1 MRKLGHKYSSVHIL
15 ICPDKFRGS
24 LTAQEAC
31 DALERGIKK
40 RRPKSTIQKLPLA
53 DGGEGTLEVI
63 QQAHGGTWVSVKVQD
78 PLFRAI
84 EADYLWLADQ
94 KMAYIEMSRASG
106 LILLDAKERNPSL
119 TSSIGTGELILA
131 AMEKGA
137 EKIVLT
143 LGGSATNDAGIGMAQ
158 ALGYRFLNKAGVEVA
173 PIGKELENIVQIIP
187 SPLEKKL
194 KSVAFYVITD
204 VHNPLAGEKGAAHV
218 FAKQK
223 GASLSLIKQLDKGL
237 NNIGKLMGDLAG
249 IGISE
254 HAGAGAAGGLGA
266 GAVYFLGA
274 KMSLGAEWVLDK
286 LHIDRAIRKA
296 DYVITGEGKVD
307 GQSWGGKLI
316 SQVLQRADK
325 QFKQTLIVCG
335 AFEEAEKI
343 PVFFDANDVFSV
355 MSKAESVKDAM
366 ENAGSYLEKIGEEI
380 ALKYL

>member
-1 MRKLGHKYSSVHIL
+1 VHIL

-40 RRPKSTIQKLPLA
+40 RRPKSTIQKFPLA

-63 QQAHGGTWVSVKVQD
+63 QQAHGGTWISVDVQD
-78 PLFRAI
+78 PLFRKIQA
-84 EADYLWLADQ
+84 EYLWLADQ

-106 LILLDAKERNPSL
+106 LMLLTAKERNPGL

-131 AMEKGA
+131 AIEKGA

-143 LGGSATNDAGIGMAQ
+143 LGGSATNDAGIGMAH
-158 ALGYRFLNKAGVEVA
+158 ALGYRFLDAA
-173 PIGKELENIVQIIP
+173 GKELTPIGNELGNVTQIVS
-187 SPLEKKL
+187 SPLSEKL
-194 KSVAFYVITD
+194 KSIEFFVITD
-204 VHNPLAGEKGAAHV
+204 VQNPLAGDSGAAHV

-223 GASLSLIKQLDKGL
+223 GGTITLIKQLDKGL
-237 NNIGKLMGDLAG
+237 INIGNLLDGLAG
-249 IGISE
+249 YSIS
-254 HAGAGAAGGLGA
+254 AQSGAGAAGGLGA
-266 GAVYFLGA
+266 GAVNFMRA

-307 GQSWGGKLI
+307 GQSWAGKLV

-343 PVFFDANDVFSV
+343 PVFLDASDIFSV
-355 MSKAESVKDAM
+355 MAKAKNEQDAM
-366 ENAGSYLEKIGEEI
+366 ANAGGYLEKIGEEI

>member
-1 MRKLGHKYSSVHIL
+1 MHIL

-40 RRPKSTIQKLPLA
+40 RRPKSTIQKFPLA

-63 QQAHGGTWVSVKVQD
+63 QQAHGGSWISVEVQD
-78 PLFRAI
+78 PLFRKIQA
-84 EADYLWLADQ
+84 EYLWLADQ

-106 LILLDAKERNPSL
+106 LMLLKPKERDPSQ
-119 TSSIGTGELILA
+119 TSSRGTGELILD

-143 LGGSATNDAGIGMAQ
+143 LGGSATNDAGIGMAH
-158 ALGYRFLNKAGVEVA
+158 ALGYRFLDARGDELV
-173 PIGKELENIVQIIP
+173 PIGKELVNIQKIIP
-187 SPLEKKL
+187 GPLVDRIKL
-194 KSVAFYVITD
+194 IEFFVITD
-204 VHNPLAGEKGAAHV
+204 VQNPLAGETGAAHV

-223 GASLSLIKQLDKGL
+223 GASAPIIKQLNKGL
-237 NNIGKLMGDLAG
+237 INVGVLMDALADNS
-249 IGISE
+249 ISMQ
-254 HAGAGAAGGLGA
+254 AGAGAAGGLGA
-266 GAVYFLGA
+266 GAVFFLGA

-316 SQVLQRADK
+316 SQVLQRADT

-335 AFEEAEKI
+335 AFEDAEKI
-343 PVFFDANDVFSV
+343 PVFFDSADIFSV
-355 MSKAESVKDAM
+355 MSKAENEKDAM
-366 ENAGSYLEKIGEEI
+366 CNAGIYLEKIGEEI

>member
-1 MRKLGHKYSSVHIL
+1 
-15 ICPDKFRGS
+15 
-24 LTAQEAC
+24 
-31 DALERGIKK
+31 
-40 RRPKSTIQKLPLA
+40 
-53 DGGEGTLEVI
+53 
-63 QQAHGGTWVSVKVQD
+63 
-78 PLFRAI
+78 
-84 EADYLWLADQ
+84 
-94 KMAYIEMSRASG
+94 
-106 LILLDAKERNPSL
+106 
-119 TSSIGTGELILA
+119 
-131 AMEKGA
+131 MEKGA

-158 ALGYRFLNKAGVEVA
+158 ALGYRFLDAAGKELQ
-173 PIGKELENIVQIIP
+173 PIGKELGNLAQILP
-187 SPLEKKL
+187 SPMAEKL
-194 KSVAFYVITD
+194 KSIEFFVITD
-204 VHNPLAGEKGAAHV
+204 VQNPLAGESGAAHI

-223 GASLSLIKQLDKGL
+223 GATAALIKQLDKGL
-237 NNIGKLMGDLAG
+237 TNIGKLMDGLAG
-249 IGISE
+249 IAISE
-254 HAGAGAAGGLGA
+254 QAGAGAAGGLGA

>member
-1 MRKLGHKYSSVHIL
+1 VHIL

-40 RRPKSTIQKLPLA
+40 RRPKSTIQKFPLA

-63 QQAHGGTWVSVKVQD
+63 QQAHGGTWISVDVQD
-78 PLFRAI
+78 PLFRKIQA
-84 EADYLWLADQ
+84 EYLWLADQ

-106 LILLDAKERNPSL
+106 LMLLTAKEQNPGL

-131 AMEKGA
+131 AIEKGA

-143 LGGSATNDAGIGMAQ
+143 LGGSATNDAGIGMAH
-158 ALGYRFLNKAGVEVA
+158 ALGYRFLDAA
-173 PIGKELENIVQIIP
+173 GKELTPIGNELGNVTQIVS
-187 SPLEKKL
+187 SPLSEKL
-194 KSVAFYVITD
+194 KSIEFFVITD
-204 VHNPLAGEKGAAHV
+204 VQNPLAGDSGAAHV

-223 GASLSLIKQLDKGL
+223 GATIILIKQLDKGL
-237 NNIGKLMGDLAG
+237 INMGNLLDGLAG
-249 IGISE
+249 YSIS
-254 HAGAGAAGGLGA
+254 AQSGAGAAGGLGA

-307 GQSWGGKLI
+307 GQSWAGKLV

-343 PVFFDANDVFSV
+343 PVFLDASDIFSV
-355 MSKAESVKDAM
+355 MAKAENEQDAM
-366 ENAGSYLEKIGEEI
+366 ANAGGYLEKIGEEI

>member
-1 MRKLGHKYSSVHIL
+1 MHIL

-40 RRPKSTIQKLPLA
+40 RRPKSTIQKFPLA

-63 QQAHGGTWVSVKVQD
+63 QQAHGGTWISVDVQD
-78 PLFRAI
+78 PLFRKIQA
-84 EADYLWLADQ
+84 EYLWLADQ

-106 LILLDAKERNPSL
+106 LMLLTAKERNPGL

-131 AMEKGA
+131 AIEKGA

-143 LGGSATNDAGIGMAQ
+143 LGGSATNDAGIGMAH
-158 ALGYRFLNKAGVEVA
+158 ALGYRFLDAK
-173 PIGKELENIVQIIP
+173 GKELKPIGNELGNVTQIIS
-187 SPLEKKL
+187 SPLSEKL
-194 KSVAFYVITD
+194 KSIEFFVITD
-204 VHNPLAGEKGAAHV
+204 VQNPLAGDSGAAHV

-223 GASLSLIKQLDKGL
+223 GGTIALIKQLDKGL
-237 NNIGKLMGDLAG
+237 INIGNILDGLAG
-249 IGISE
+249 YSIS
-254 HAGAGAAGGLGA
+254 AQSGSGAAGGLGA

-307 GQSWGGKLI
+307 GQSWAGKLV

-343 PVFFDANDVFSV
+343 PVFLDTSDIFSV
-355 MSKAESVKDAM
+355 MAKAENEQDAM
-366 ENAGSYLEKIGEEI
+366 ANAGGYLEKIGEEI

>member
-1 MRKLGHKYSSVHIL
+1 VHIL

-40 RRPKSTIQKLPLA
+40 RRPKSTIQKFPLA

-63 QQAHGGTWVSVKVQD
+63 QQAHGGTWISVDVQD
-78 PLFRAI
+78 PLFRKIQA
-84 EADYLWLADQ
+84 EYLWLADQ

-106 LILLDAKERNPSL
+106 LMLLTAKERNPGL

-131 AMEKGA
+131 AIEKGA

-143 LGGSATNDAGIGMAQ
+143 LGGSATNDAGIGMAH
-158 ALGYRFLNKAGVEVA
+158 ALGYRFLDAA
-173 PIGKELENIVQIIP
+173 GKELTPIGNELGNVTQIVS
-187 SPLEKKL
+187 SPLSEKL
-194 KSVAFYVITD
+194 KSIEFFVITD
-204 VHNPLAGEKGAAHV
+204 VQNPLAGDSGAAHV

-223 GASLSLIKQLDKGL
+223 GATIILIKQLDKGL
-237 NNIGKLMGDLAG
+237 INMGNLLDGLAG
-249 IGISE
+249 YSIS
-254 HAGAGAAGGLGA
+254 AQSGAGAAGGLGA

-307 GQSWGGKLI
+307 GQSWAGKLV

-343 PVFFDANDVFSV
+343 PVFLDASDIFSV
-355 MSKAESVKDAM
+355 MAKAENEQDAM
-366 ENAGSYLEKIGEEI
+366 ANAGGYLEKIGEEI

>member
-1 MRKLGHKYSSVHIL
+1 VHIL

-40 RRPKSTIQKLPLA
+40 RRPKSTIQKFPLA

-63 QQAHGGTWVSVKVQD
+63 QQAHGGTWISVDVQD
-78 PLFRAI
+78 PLFRKIQA
-84 EADYLWLADQ
+84 EYLWLADQ

-106 LILLDAKERNPSL
+106 LMLLTAKERNPGL

-131 AMEKGA
+131 AIEKGA

-158 ALGYRFLNKAGVEVA
+158 ALGYSFLDAK
-173 PIGKELENIVQIIP
+173 GKELKPIGNELGNVNQIVS
-187 SPLEKKL
+187 SPLSEKL
-194 KSVAFYVITD
+194 KSIEFFVITD
-204 VHNPLAGEKGAAHV
+204 VQNPLAGDSGAAHV

-223 GASLSLIKQLDKGL
+223 GATITLIKQLDKGL
-237 NNIGKLMGDLAG
+237 INIGNLLNGLAG
-249 IGISE
+249 YSISSQS
-254 HAGAGAAGGLGA
+254 GAGAAGGLGA

-307 GQSWGGKLI
+307 GQSWAGKLV

-343 PVFFDANDVFSV
+343 PVFLDTSDIFSV
-355 MSKAESVKDAM
+355 MAKAENEQDAM
-366 ENAGSYLEKIGEEI
+366 ANAGGYLEKIGEEI

>member
-1 MRKLGHKYSSVHIL
+1 MHIL

-40 RRPKSTIQKLPLA
+40 RRPKSTIQKFPLA

-63 QQAHGGTWVSVKVQD
+63 QQAHGGTWISVDVQD
-78 PLFRAI
+78 PLFRKIQA
-84 EADYLWLADQ
+84 EYLWLADQ

-106 LILLDAKERNPSL
+106 LMLLTAKERNPGL

-131 AMEKGA
+131 AIEKGA

-143 LGGSATNDAGIGMAQ
+143 LGGSATNDAGIGMAH
-158 ALGYRFLNKAGVEVA
+158 ALGYRFLDAKGKELK
-173 PIGKELENIVQIIP
+173 PIGKELGNVTQIVS
-187 SPLEKKL
+187 SPLSEKL
-194 KSVAFYVITD
+194 KSIEFFVITD
-204 VHNPLAGEKGAAHV
+204 VQNPLAGDSGAAHV

-223 GASLSLIKQLDKGL
+223 GATITLIKQLDKGL
-237 NNIGKLMGDLAG
+237 INIGNLLDGLAG
-249 IGISE
+249 YSIS
-254 HAGAGAAGGLGA
+254 AQSGAGAAGGLGA

-307 GQSWGGKLI
+307 GQSWAGKLV

-343 PVFFDANDVFSV
+343 PVFLDGSDIFSV
-355 MSKAESVKDAM
+355 MAKAENEQDAM
-366 ENAGSYLEKIGEEI
+366 ANAGGYLEKIGEEI

>member
-1 MRKLGHKYSSVHIL
+1 MHIL

-31 DALERGIKK
+31 DALERGIMK

-63 QQAHGGTWVSVKVQD
+63 QHAHGGSWISVQVQD
-78 PLFRAI
+78 PLFRKIQA
-84 EADYLWLADQ
+84 EYLWLADQ

-106 LILLDAKERNPSL
+106 LMLLTSKERNPSL
-119 TSSIGTGELILA
+119 TSSIGTGELIHA

-143 LGGSATNDAGIGMAQ
+143 LGGSATNDAGIGMAH
-158 ALGYRFLNKAGVEVA
+158 ALGYRFLDAAGKELQ
-173 PIGKELENIVQIIP
+173 PIGKELAQVAQLLP
-187 SPLEKKL
+187 SPMADKL
-194 KSVAFYVITD
+194 KLVEFFVITD
-204 VHNPLAGEKGAAHV
+204 VQNPLAGKSGAAHV

-223 GASLSLIKQLDKGL
+223 GATATSIKELDKGL
-237 NNIGKLMGDLAG
+237 NNMADLFDGLAG
-249 IGISE
+249 FAISTQS
-254 HAGAGAAGGLGA
+254 GAGAAGGLGA

-335 AFEEAEKI
+335 AFEEAEKL
-343 PVFFDANDVFSV
+343 PVFFDASDVFSV
-355 MSKAESVKDAM
+355 MSNAENEKDAIM
-366 ENAGSYLEKIGEEI
+366 NASSYLEKIGEEI

>member
-1 MRKLGHKYSSVHIL
+1 MHIL

-40 RRPKSTIQKLPLA
+40 RRPKSTIQTFPLA

-63 QQAHGGTWVSVKVQD
+63 QQAHGGSWISVEVHD
-78 PLFRAI
+78 PLFRDI
-84 EADYLWLADQ
+84 QADYLWLADQ

-106 LILLDAKERNPSL
+106 LMLLKPKERNPGL
-119 TSSIGTGELILA
+119 TSTLGTGELILD
-131 AMEKGA
+131 AMKKGA
-137 EKIVLT
+137 AKIVLT
-143 LGGSATNDAGIGMAQ
+143 LGGSATNDAGIGMAH
-158 ALGYRFLNKAGVEVA
+158 ALGYRFLDASGMELV
-173 PIGKELENIVQIIP
+173 PIGKELVNIAQIQP
-187 SPLEKKL
+187 SPLEAQI
-194 KSVAFYVITD
+194 KSTEFFVITD
-204 VHNPLAGEKGAAHV
+204 VQNPLAGETGAAHV

-223 GASLSLIKQLDKGL
+223 GASTPLIKQLDKGL
-237 NNIGKLMGDLAG
+237 NIIGTLMDRLSGNL
-249 IGISE
+249 ISTQ
-254 HAGAGAAGGLGA
+254 AGAGAAGGLGA
-266 GAVYFLGA
+266 GAVFFLGA

-335 AFEEAEKI
+335 AFEEPEKI
-343 PVFFDANDVFSV
+343 PVFFDANDIFSV
-355 MSKAESVKDAM
+355 VSSAENIKDAM
-366 ENAGSYLEKIGEEI
+366 ENAATYLEKIGEEI

>member
-1 MRKLGHKYSSVHIL
+1 MHIL

-40 RRPKSTIQKLPLA
+40 RRPKSTIQKFPLA

-63 QQAHGGTWVSVKVQD
+63 QQAHGGTWITVDVQD
-78 PLFRAI
+78 PLFRKIQA
-84 EADYLWLADQ
+84 EYLWLADQ

-106 LILLDAKERNPSL
+106 LMLLTAKERNPSL
-119 TSSIGTGELILA
+119 TSSNGTGELILA
-131 AMEKGA
+131 AIEKGA

-143 LGGSATNDAGIGMAQ
+143 LGGSATNDAGIGMAH
-158 ALGYRFLNKAGVEVA
+158 ALGYRFLDAT
-173 PIGKELENIVQIIP
+173 GKELMPIGRQLVDVTQIVS
-187 SPLEKKL
+187 SPMAEKL
-194 KSVAFYVITD
+194 KSIEFFVITD
-204 VHNPLAGEKGAAHV
+204 VQNPLAGDSGAAHV

-223 GASLSLIKQLDKGL
+223 GGTIPLIKQLDKGL
-237 NNIGKLMGDLAG
+237 INIGNLLDGLAG
-249 IGISE
+249 ISISTQP
-254 HAGAGAAGGLGA
+254 GAGAAGGLGA

-274 KMSLGAEWVLDK
+274 KMSLGAEWVLEK

-335 AFEEAEKI
+335 AFEEAEKV
-343 PVFFDANDVFSV
+343 PVFLDVNDIFSV
-355 MSKAESVKDAM
+355 MSKAENEQDAM
-366 ENAGSYLEKIGEEI
+366 ANAGGYLEKIGEEI

>member
-1 MRKLGHKYSSVHIL
+1 VHIL

-40 RRPKSTIQKLPLA
+40 RRPKSTIQKFPLA

-63 QQAHGGTWVSVKVQD
+63 QQAHGGTWISVDVQD
-78 PLFRAI
+78 PLFRKIQA
-84 EADYLWLADQ
+84 EYLWLADQ

-106 LILLDAKERNPSL
+106 LMLLTAKERNPGL

-131 AMEKGA
+131 AIEKGA

-143 LGGSATNDAGIGMAQ
+143 LGGSATNDAGIGMAH
-158 ALGYRFLNKAGVEVA
+158 ALGYRFLDAA
-173 PIGKELENIVQIIP
+173 GKELTPIGNELGNVTQIVS
-187 SPLEKKL
+187 SPLSEKL
-194 KSVAFYVITD
+194 KSIEFFVITD
-204 VHNPLAGEKGAAHV
+204 VQNPLAGDSGAAHV

-223 GASLSLIKQLDKGL
+223 GATIILIKQLDKGL
-237 NNIGKLMGDLAG
+237 INIGNLLDGLAG
-249 IGISE
+249 YSIS
-254 HAGAGAAGGLGA
+254 AQSGAGAAGGLGA

-307 GQSWGGKLI
+307 GQSWAGKLV

-343 PVFFDANDVFSV
+343 PVFLDANDIFSV
-355 MSKAESVKDAM
+355 MARAENEQDAM
-366 ENAGSYLEKIGEEI
+366 TNAGPYLEKIGEEI

>member
-1 MRKLGHKYSSVHIL
+1 MHIL

-40 RRPKSTIQKLPLA
+40 RRPKSTIQKFPLA

-63 QQAHGGTWVSVKVQD
+63 QQAHGGTWISVDVQD
-78 PLFRAI
+78 PLFRKIQA
-84 EADYLWLADQ
+84 EYLWLADQ

-106 LILLDAKERNPSL
+106 LMLLTAKERNPGL

-131 AMEKGA
+131 AIEKGA

-143 LGGSATNDAGIGMAQ
+143 LGGSATNDAGIGMAH
-158 ALGYRFLNKAGVEVA
+158 ALGYRFLDAA
-173 PIGKELENIVQIIP
+173 GKELTPIGNELGNVTQIVS
-187 SPLEKKL
+187 SPLSEKL
-194 KSVAFYVITD
+194 KSIEFFVITD
-204 VHNPLAGEKGAAHV
+204 VQNPLAGDSGAAHV

-223 GASLSLIKQLDKGL
+223 GATIILIKQLDKGL
-237 NNIGKLMGDLAG
+237 INMGNLLDGLAG
-249 IGISE
+249 YSIS
-254 HAGAGAAGGLGA
+254 AQSGAGAAGGLGA

-307 GQSWGGKLI
+307 GQSWAGKLV

-343 PVFFDANDVFSV
+343 PVFLDASDIFSV
-355 MSKAESVKDAM
+355 MAKAENEQDAM
-366 ENAGSYLEKIGEEI
+366 ANAGGYLEKIGEEI

>member
-1 MRKLGHKYSSVHIL
+1 M
-15 ICPDKFRGS
+15 
-24 LTAQEAC
+24 
-31 DALERGIKK
+31 K

-63 QQAHGGTWVSVKVQD
+63 QHAHGGSWISVQVQD
-78 PLFRAI
+78 PLFRNIQA
-84 EADYLWLADQ
+84 EYLWLADQ

-106 LILLDAKERNPSL
+106 LMLLTSKERNPSL
-119 TSSIGTGELILA
+119 TSSIGTGELIHA

-143 LGGSATNDAGIGMAQ
+143 LGGSATNDAGIGMAH
-158 ALGYRFLNKAGVEVA
+158 ALGYRFLDAAGKELQ
-173 PIGKELENIVQIIP
+173 PIGKELAQVAQLLP
-187 SPLEKKL
+187 SPMAYKL
-194 KSVAFYVITD
+194 KSIEFFVITD
-204 VHNPLAGEKGAAHV
+204 VQNPLVGKSGAAHV

-223 GASLSLIKQLDKGL
+223 GATDASIKELDKGL
-237 NNIGKLMGDLAG
+237 NNMADLFDGLAG
-249 IGISE
+249 FAISTQS
-254 HAGAGAAGGLGA
+254 GAGAAGGLGA

-274 KMSLGAEWVLDK
+274 KMSLGAGWVLDK

-316 SQVLQRADK
+316 SRVLQRADK

-335 AFEEAEKI
+335 AFEEAEKL
-343 PVFFDANDVFSV
+343 PVFFDASDVFSV
-355 MSKAESVKDAM
+355 MSKAENEKDAM
-366 ENAGSYLEKIGEEI
+366 TNAGPYLEKIGEEI

>member
-1 MRKLGHKYSSVHIL
+1 MHIL

-40 RRPKSTIQKLPLA
+40 RRPKSTIQKFPLA

-63 QQAHGGTWVSVKVQD
+63 QQAHGGTWISVDVQD
-78 PLFRAI
+78 PLFRKIQA
-84 EADYLWLADQ
+84 EYLWLADQ

-106 LILLDAKERNPSL
+106 LMLLTAKERNPGL

-131 AMEKGA
+131 AIEKGA

-143 LGGSATNDAGIGMAQ
+143 LGGSATNDAGIGMAH
-158 ALGYRFLNKAGVEVA
+158 ALGYRFWDAK
-173 PIGKELENIVQIIP
+173 GKELKPIGNELCKVTQIVS
-187 SPLEKKL
+187 SPLSEKL
-194 KSVAFYVITD
+194 KSIEFFVITD
-204 VHNPLAGEKGAAHV
+204 VQNPLAGDSGAAHV

-223 GASLSLIKQLDKGL
+223 GATIILIKQLDKGL
-237 NNIGKLMGDLAG
+237 INIGNLLDGLAG
-249 IGISE
+249 YSIS
-254 HAGAGAAGGLGA
+254 AQSGAGAAGGLGA
-266 GAVYFLGA
+266 GAVYFLRA

-307 GQSWGGKLI
+307 GQSWAGKLV

-343 PVFFDANDVFSV
+343 PVFLDASDIFSV
-355 MSKAESVKDAM
+355 MARAENEQDAM
-366 ENAGSYLEKIGEEI
+366 TNAGPYLEKIGEEI

>member
-1 MRKLGHKYSSVHIL
+1 MHIL

-40 RRPKSTIQKLPLA
+40 RRPKSTIQKFPLA

-63 QQAHGGTWVSVKVQD
+63 QQAHGGTWISVDVQD
-78 PLFRAI
+78 PLFRKIQA
-84 EADYLWLADQ
+84 EYLWLADQ

-106 LILLDAKERNPSL
+106 LMLLTAKERNPGL

-131 AMEKGA
+131 AIEKGA

-143 LGGSATNDAGIGMAQ
+143 LGGSATNDAGIGMAH
-158 ALGYRFLNKAGVEVA
+158 ALGYRFLDAA
-173 PIGKELENIVQIIP
+173 GKELTPIGNELGNVTQIVS
-187 SPLEKKL
+187 SPLSEKL
-194 KSVAFYVITD
+194 KSIEFFVITD
-204 VHNPLAGEKGAAHV
+204 VQNPLAGDSGAAHV

-223 GASLSLIKQLDKGL
+223 GATIILIKQLDKGL
-237 NNIGKLMGDLAG
+237 INIGNLLDGLAG
-249 IGISE
+249 YSIS
-254 HAGAGAAGGLGA
+254 AQSGAGAAGGLGA

-307 GQSWGGKLI
+307 GQSWAGKLV

-343 PVFFDANDVFSV
+343 PVFLDANDIFSV
-355 MSKAESVKDAM
+355 MARAENEQDAM
-366 ENAGSYLEKIGEEI
+366 TNAGPYLEKIGEEI